1 MTENLGTC
9 AGRLGGLVSAGPDR
23 ERIRGRI
30 GTVAAAMAAAPKT
43 LGWQLRARV
52 GRRVRWYQRTR
63 GGDPLA

>member
-9 AGRLGGLVSAGPDR
+9 AGLLGGLVSAGPDR